1 MEEKVLKKFVLYN
14 FFQVIRRYFFPNIV
28 TRSLSIRLFERQ
40 YTRFLFLF
48 LAHCNFWQQPKGAN
62 AQSINNMHKIC
73 SSMKGKLSI
82 NMWALTRIFRGPNSD
97 FHRMTTKRVCN
108 LSYVLPKENSII
120 NLALF
125 FFGKC
130 TFPVIYPVL

>member
-1 MEEKVLKKFVLYN
+1 MEEKVLKKLYK
-14 FFQVIRRYFFPNIV
+14 FFLKDIRRCFVSNIE
-28 TRSLSIRLFERQ
+28 TRYDIF
-40 YTRFLFLF
+40 TRFLFWF
-48 LAHCNFWQQPKGAN
+48 LAHFNFWQQPKGAN

-82 NMWALTRIFRGPNSD
+82 NMWALTRIFRGPNCD

-108 LSYVLPKENSII
+108 LSCVLPKENII

-130 TFPVIYPVL
+130 TCQLYILSCSQFKESME